1 MRDLACMSIM
11 MTFEHL
17 SQMCQN
23 KEQVCSLPAG
33 LKDLRGEETLD
44 FLPSTKA
51 SFMLWIRLSQ
61 YLVVCLQ
68 LYNKQHICTKLTNKW
83 KIQALLGRNLDS
95 YLFLKTVDRDSQ
107 HAPFIFWIWY
117 TFSCFSDI
125 SRTQENASIKNFIT
139 ATIAALLSLWT

>member
-17 SQMCQN
+17 SQVCQN

-44 FLPSTKA
+44 FLTS
-51 SFMLWIRLSQ
+51 L

-68 LYNKQHICTKLTNKW
+68 LYIKQHICMKLTNK
-83 KIQALLGRNLDS
+83 
-95 YLFLKTVDRDSQ
+95 
-107 HAPFIFWIWY
+107 
-117 TFSCFSDI
+117 
-125 SRTQENASIKNFIT
+125 
-139 ATIAALLSLWT
+139 